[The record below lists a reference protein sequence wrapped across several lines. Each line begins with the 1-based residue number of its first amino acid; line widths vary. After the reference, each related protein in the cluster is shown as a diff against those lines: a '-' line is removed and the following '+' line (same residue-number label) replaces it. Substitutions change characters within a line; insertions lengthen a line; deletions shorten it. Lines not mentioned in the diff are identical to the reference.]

1 MPRNWSRQTSLW
13 FPRRLSVPS
22 SETRNTVDLAPR
34 APSCHKLRL
43 ASAHTP
49 SKSVSGFLACAE
61 PTASA
66 SWPAHRSR
74 AGRPDTP
81 ANPAPCSSPPLSS
94 CRVYP
99 ESPKIKTPI
108 PSAGLTVSRSEPNDH
123 CSAPFSEPLWLV
135 GPTKVYSDL
144 GADIVMESM
153 SLIDHTGS
161 LTLVTTVALADSVE
175 SGTCL
180 KCLRQKSVAMTTGR
194 GQSVLWTTRGFTVNG
209 ATRDA

>member
-74 AGRPDTP
+74 AARPDTP
-81 ANPAPCSSPPLSS
+81 ANPALCSSPPLAS

-99 ESPKIKTPI
+99 ESPRIKTPI
-108 PSAGLTVSRSEPNDH
+108 PSAAVTVSRSEPLILDQVMNDER
-123 CSAPFSEPLWLV
+123 EPAV
-135 GPTKVYSDL
+135 GGVLRLARFAQSLIGVSSDL
-144 GADIVMESM
+144 DNLASVYTIRLHQSPRRFR
-153 SLIDHTGS
+153 SIDG
-161 LTLVTTVALADSVE
+161 
-175 SGTCL
+175 
-180 KCLRQKSVAMTTGR
+180 
-194 GQSVLWTTRGFTVNG
+194 
-209 ATRDA
+209 